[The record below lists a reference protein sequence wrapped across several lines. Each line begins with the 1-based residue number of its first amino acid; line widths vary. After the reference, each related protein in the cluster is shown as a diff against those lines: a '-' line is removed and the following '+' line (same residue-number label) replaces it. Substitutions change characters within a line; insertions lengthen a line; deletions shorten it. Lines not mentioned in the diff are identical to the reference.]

1 MGRLHVTYDGD
12 QHATAVKE
20 PHHNTVAIDCPFTG
34 KGEEF
39 SPASLLGVSLASCM
53 LLSMG
58 SIAKHHNLDL
68 TDTVVDIELEGMNK
82 TFPHVD
88 TITLAFK
95 IPRDFS
101 ASDRKTLERAA
112 CICPIM
118 GSFCEDTAVATTY
131 DYGDATEVRA
141 TSRPISKSFL

>member
-1 MGRLHVTYDGD
+1 MHRLHVTYDGD

-20 PHHNTVAIDCPFTG
+20 PHHNNLAIDCPFTG

-58 SIAKHHNLDL
+58 SIAKHHNINLRG
-68 TDTVVDIELEGMNK
+68 TVVDIELTGMNR

-88 TITLAFK
+88 TINLAFH
-95 IPRDFS
+95 IPRNFS
-101 ASDRKTLERAA
+101 ESDRKTLERAA

-118 GSFCEDTAVATTY
+118 GSLCDDTAVTATY
-131 DYGDATEVRA
+131 DYGDGQA
-141 TSRPISKSFL
+141 S

>member
-1 MGRLHVTYDGD
+1 MHRLHVRYDGD

-20 PHHNTVAIDCPFTG
+20 PHHNTLAIDCPFTG

-68 TDTVVDIELEGMNK
+68 RGTVVDIALTGMNR

-88 TITLAFK
+88 AIELVFR

-101 ASDRKTLERAA
+101 ESDRKILERAA

-118 GSFCEDTAVATTY
+118 GSLCDDTAVSATY
-131 DYGDATEVRA
+131 EYGGAQL
-141 TSRPISKSFL
+141 S

>member
-1 MGRLHVTYDGD
+1 MNTLKVTYDGG

-20 PHHNTVAIDCPFTG
+20 PHHNVVAIDCPYTG

-58 SIAKHHNLDL
+58 AITQHHHLDL
-68 TDTVVDIELEGMNK
+68 RGTVVDIKLVGMNK
-82 TFPHVD
+82 RFPHVD
-88 TITLAFK
+88 K
-95 IPRDFS
+95 IKLTFHMPRNIP
-101 ASDRKTLERAA
+101 APERKILERAA

-118 GSFCEDTAVATTY
+118 GSFCADTAISTTY
-131 DYGDATEVRA
+131 RYADAEA
-141 TSRPISKSFL
+141 A